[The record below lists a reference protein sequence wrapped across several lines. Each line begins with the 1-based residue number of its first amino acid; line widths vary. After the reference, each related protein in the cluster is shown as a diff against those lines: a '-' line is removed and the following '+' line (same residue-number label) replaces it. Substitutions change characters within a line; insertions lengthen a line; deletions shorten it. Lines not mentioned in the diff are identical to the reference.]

1 MAEQRVEPEHA
12 PVSLRRWS
20 DTVCAPALDRR
31 KTLALVERVSLAGS
45 GAVTPAVLLDR
56 ICDTVAAAFG
66 FEAVTSVRLRD
77 PATEAS
83 DLADP
88 DTALLA
94 RAQQSR
100 RLVRVAGSK
109 GGGPF
114 AFALPL
120 MSGERCLGVVH
131 GSRGAPDL
139 DDGDAEA
146 LATVGVLASILLD
159 DALARE
165 QADQRDALKSE
176 FIALAAHELRNPLSS
191 IYGISVT
198 LDEQGETVS
207 DSERV
212 ALRES
217 LRDQTTRMQAL
228 IEQLLDLSR
237 SDLAALEI
245 SPQRVRLRPK
255 IDQLVRALVGG
266 RPGAVTIAVPAELEV
281 FVDPVALDR
290 MLSNL
295 VVNALR
301 HGEPPVTVSAA
312 GSDTH
317 VRLAVEDRGG
327 GVPPE
332 FVPRLFGR
340 FTRSEEALGRT
351 NGSGLGLSIAQAYAR
366 AHGGD
371 IVYTPAEPHGSRFEV
386 VLPLG
391 AAATSRSSPQKDDQ

>member
-12 PVSLRRWS
+12 PVNLRRWS
-20 DTVCAPALDRR
+20 DTVGAPALDRR
-31 KTLALVERVSLAGS
+31 TTLALVEHVSLAGS

-56 ICDTVAAAFG
+56 ICATVAAAFG
-66 FEAVTSVRLRD
+66 FEAVTSVRLHA
-77 PATEAS
+77 PATEVN
-83 DLADP
+83 DVADP
-88 DTALLA
+88 YPGLLA
-94 RAQQSR
+94 RAQESR
-100 RLVRVAGSK
+100 RLVLVAGSE

-120 MSGERCLGVVH
+120 MSGDRCLGIVH
-131 GSRGAPDL
+131 GSRGTRGL

-146 LATVGVLASILLD
+146 LTTVGVLASILLD
-159 DALARE
+159 DALALE
-165 QADQRDALKSE
+165 QAQQRDALKSE

-207 DSERV
+207 DSERL

-237 SDLAALEI
+237 FDLAALEI
-245 SPQRVRLRPK
+245 SPQRVRLRPR
-255 IDQLVRALVGG
+255 IDQLVRSLVGG
-266 RPGAVTIAVPAELEV
+266 RPGAVTIAVPAELEA
-281 FVDPVALDR
+281 FVDAVALDR

-301 HGEPPVTVSAA
+301 HGEPPVTVSAS
-312 GSDTH
+312 GSGTH
-317 VRLAVEDRGG
+317 VRLTVEDHGE
-327 GVPPE
+327 GVPRE

-340 FTRSEEALGRT
+340 FTRSREALGRT

-391 AAATSRSSPQKDDQ
+391 APPVSRSSPQKDDQ